1 MKNVTI
7 KDVAKAAG
15 VSYST
20 VSRALTGSPEISEE
34 TRSRIL
40 QICKEMNYTV
50 NTVARSM
57 VKKSTKLLGMIIPSV
72 NNPFMS
78 ELAYHID
85 RQARARGYN
94 IILCN
99 SSRDPEQE
107 RELFEL
113 MIGRQV
119 DGILLSPAGM
129 ESYEKLYPYL
139 SRIPTVFIGEN
150 LREMPESYVSVDN
163 FRGAQMGVEYLYK
176 LGHREILYFGRRR
189 GSTTHQL
196 RAEGYAAACE
206 HYGLT
211 PHYCNNSF
219 SSSSIKY
226 GYQLAK
232 QLFSQELRYT
242 AIFAATDTNALGI
255 MQAAEEV
262 NIRIPG
268 DLSLLG
274 FDNIRDASL
283 PRIGLSTIEQPKKML
298 ASVAV
303 ETLLDKIQNDR
314 DGYSHRILSPA
325 LVERTSCAPLRG
337 SAERSFAGK
346 R

>member
-7 KDVAKAAG
+7 KDVAKVAG

-20 VSRALTGSPEISEE
+20 VSRALSGSAEISAD
-34 TRSRIL
+34 TRDRIL
-40 QICKEMNYTV
+40 QVCKEMNYTA
-50 NTVARSM
+50 NTVARAM
-57 VKKSTKLLGMIIPSV
+57 VMKSTKLLGLILTDV

-99 SSRDPEQE
+99 SSRNLEQE

-119 DGILLSPAGM
+119 DGIVLIPSGP
-129 ESYEKLYPYL
+129 ESYDTLHPYL
-139 SRIPTVFIGEN
+139 DRIPTVFVGEN
-150 LREMPESYVSVDN
+150 LREVPESYVSVDN
-163 FRGAQMGVEYLYK
+163 YQGARVGVEYLYK
-176 LGHREILYFGRRR
+176 LGHRDILYFGRRR

-196 RAEGYAAACE
+196 RADGYTAACRDLE
-206 HYGLT
+206 LT
-211 PHYCNNSF
+211 PQYCNNTF
-219 SSSSIKY
+219 SSTTIKY

-232 QLFSQELRYT
+232 QLFAQERHFS

-255 MQAAEEV
+255 MQAAEE
-262 NIRIPG
+262 NGIRIPE
-268 DLSLLG
+268 DISLLG
-274 FDNIRDASL
+274 FDNIRDSGL
-283 PRIGLSTIEQPKKML
+283 PRINLTTIEQPKKML

-303 ETLLDKIQNDR
+303 DSLLDKIQNELS
-314 DGYSHRILSPA
+314 GYAHRILTPT
-325 LVERTSCAPLRG
+325 LI
-337 SAERSFAGK
+337 ERSSCLPYPAK
-346 R
+346 

>member
-20 VSRALTGSPEISEE
+20 VSRALSGSPEISSD
-34 TRSRIL
+34 TRERIL
-40 QICKEMNYTV
+40 AVCKEMNYTA
-50 NTVARSM
+50 NAVARAM
-57 VKKSTKLLGMIIPSV
+57 VMKSTKLLGLILTGV

-85 RQARARGYN
+85 RQASARGYN

-99 SSRDPEQE
+99 SSRDLTRE

-119 DGILLSPAGM
+119 DGIILAPSGP
-129 ESYEKLYPYL
+129 ESYASLLPYL
-139 SRIPTVFIGEN
+139 SRIPSVFVGEN
-150 LREMPESYVSVDN
+150 LREERESYVSVDN
-163 FRGAQMGVEYLYK
+163 YRGAYLGVEYLYG

-196 RAEGYAAACE
+196 RAEGYAAACQE
-206 HYGLT
+206 LGLE
-211 PHYCNNSF
+211 PQYCNNTF
-219 SSSSIKY
+219 PATTIKY
-226 GYQLAK
+226 GYQMAK
-232 QLFSQELRYT
+232 QLFSQERKFS

-255 MQAAEEV
+255 MEAAEELG
-262 NIRIPG
+262 IRIPE
-268 DLSLLG
+268 DISLLG
-274 FDNIRDASL
+274 FDNIRDSGL
-283 PRIGLSTIEQPKKML
+283 PRINLTTIEQPMKML

-303 ETLLDKIQNDR
+303 DTLLDKVQSELA
-314 DGYSHRILSPA
+314 GYNHRILTPT
-325 LVERTSCAPLRG
+325 LI
-337 SAERSFAGK
+337 ERSSCRAYGGGDK
-346 R
+346 

>member
-20 VSRALTGSPEISEE
+20 VSRALSGSPEISAD
-34 TRSRIL
+34 TRERIL
-40 QICKEMNYTV
+40 QVCKEMHYTA
-50 NTVARSM
+50 NTVARAM
-57 VKKSTKLLGMIIPSV
+57 VMKSTKLLGLILTGV

-99 SSRDPEQE
+99 SSRDLEQE

-119 DGILLSPAGM
+119 DGILLFPSGP
-129 ESYEKLYPYL
+129 ESYEMLHPYL

-150 LREMPESYVSVDN
+150 LREVPESYISVDN
-163 FRGAQMGVEYLYK
+163 CRGAYIGVEYLYG
-176 LGHREILYFGRRR
+176 LGHRDILYFGRRR
-189 GSTTHQL
+189 GSITHQL
-196 RAEGYAAACE
+196 RAEGYAAACRDLE
-206 HYGLT
+206 LT
-211 PHYCNNSF
+211 PQYCNNTF
-219 SSSSIKY
+219 SSTTIKY

-232 QLFSQELRYT
+232 QLFAQERRYT

-255 MQAAEEV
+255 MQAAEE
-262 NIRIPG
+262 NGIRIPE
-268 DLSLLG
+268 DISLLG
-274 FDNIRDASL
+274 FDNIRDSGL
-283 PRIGLSTIEQPKKML
+283 PRINLTTIEQPKKLL

-303 ETLLDKIQNDR
+303 DSLLDKIQNELS
-314 DGYSHRILSPA
+314 GYTHRILTPT
-325 LVERTSCAPLRG
+325 LI
-337 SAERSFAGK
+337 ERSSC
-346 R
+346 RRV

>member
-20 VSRALTGSPEISEE
+20 VSRALSGSPEISAD
-34 TRSRIL
+34 TRERIL
-40 QICKEMNYTV
+40 QVCKEMNYTA

-57 VKKSTKLLGMIIPSV
+57 VMKSTKLLGLILTGV

-99 SSRDPEQE
+99 SSRDLEQE

-119 DGILLSPAGM
+119 DGVILVPSGP
-129 ESYEKLYPYL
+129 ESYQSLMPYL
-139 SRIPTVFIGEN
+139 DRIPTVFVGEN
-150 LREMPESYVSVDN
+150 LREAPESYVSVDN
-163 FRGAQMGVEYLYK
+163 QRGAYMGVEYLHR

-196 RAEGYAAACE
+196 RAEGYAAACRNL
-206 HYGLT
+206 GLT
-211 PHYCNNSF
+211 PQYCNNTF

-232 QLFSQELRYT
+232 QLFAQERHFT

-255 MQAAEEV
+255 MQAAEEMG
-262 NIRIPG
+262 IRIPE
-268 DLSLLG
+268 DISLLG
-274 FDNIRDASL
+274 FDNIRDSGL
-283 PRIGLSTIEQPKKML
+283 PRINLTTIEQPKKML

-303 ETLLDKIQNDR
+303 DGLLDKIQNELE
-314 DGYSHRILSPA
+314 GYTHRILMPT
-325 LVERTSCAPLRG
+325 LVERASCLPL
-337 SAERSFAGK
+337 K
-346 R
+346 